1 MILSN
6 LSKQFKVFN
15 ILILG
20 PVMLRYK
27 KTIRGGFI
35 MSLVGRP
42 APDFELEGYFNG
54 QFSKYKLSD
63 FRKKWVILLF
73 YPLDFTFVCPTEV
86 LNFSAAAERFNKL
99 NCQIFGI
106 SVDSVYVH
114 KAWVDTKREDGGLG
128 GTLSYP
134 LLSDLNKVTARDYGI
149 LIEDEGVALRGL
161 FLISP
166 EGVIMHSTI
175 NSLSVGRSV
184 TEAMRVMK
192 AFQFVSSHVGQVCP
206 ADWEEGKD
214 TMMANSDGMKKYL
227 TNH

>member
-1 MILSN
+1 
-6 LSKQFKVFN
+6 
-15 ILILG
+15 
-20 PVMLRYK
+20 
-27 KTIRGGFI
+27 
-35 MSLVGRP
+35 MSFVGRP
-42 APDFELEGYFNG
+42 APDFELEGYYNG
-54 QFSKYKLSD
+54 QFRKYKLSD
-63 FRKKWVILLF
+63 YRKKWVILLF

-86 LNFSAAAERFNKL
+86 LNFSAAAEPFAKL

-106 SVDSVYVH
+106 SVDSIYVH

-128 GTLSYP
+128 GSLNYP

-149 LIEDEGVALRGL
+149 LLEVDGVALRGL

-166 EGVIMHSTI
+166 EGVIMHATI

-192 AFQFVSSHVGQVCP
+192 AFQFVSSHEGQVCP

-214 TMMANSDGMKKYL
+214 SMTANSDGMKKYL
-227 TNH
+227 SNH

>member
-1 MILSN
+1 MRR
-6 LSKQFKVFN
+6 F
-15 ILILG
+15 
-20 PVMLRYK
+20 
-27 KTIRGGFI
+27 T
-35 MSLVGRP
+35 MSFVGRP

-54 QFSKYKLSD
+54 QFSKVKLID
-63 FRKKWVILLF
+63 YRRKWVLLLF

-86 LNFSAAAERFNKL
+86 LNFSAAVENLAKL

-106 SVDSVYVH
+106 SVDSIYVH
-114 KAWVDTKREDGGLG
+114 KAWVDSKREDGGLG
-128 GTLSYP
+128 GSLNFP
-134 LLSDLNKVTARDYGI
+134 LLSDLNKVTTRDYGI
-149 LIEDEGVALRGL
+149 LMEAEGVALRGL

-192 AFQFVSSHVGQVCP
+192 AFQFVSSHEGQVCP
-206 ADWEEGKD
+206 ADWEDGKD
-214 TMMANSDGMKKYL
+214 SMTANSDGMKEYL

>member
-1 MILSN
+1 
-6 LSKQFKVFN
+6 
-15 ILILG
+15 
-20 PVMLRYK
+20 
-27 KTIRGGFI
+27 

-54 QFSKYKLSD
+54 QFNKYKLSD

-86 LNFSAAAERFNKL
+86 LNFSAAAEKFNKL
-99 NCQIFGI
+99 HCEIFGI

-128 GTLSYP
+128 GSLNYP

-149 LIEDEGVALRGL
+149 LIEEEGVALRGL

-166 EGVIMHSTI
+166 EGVITHATI

-184 TEAMRVMK
+184 TEAMRVTK

-206 ADWEEGKD
+206 ADWEEGKE
-214 TMMANSDGMKKYL
+214 TMTADADGMKKYL

>member
-1 MILSN
+1 
-6 LSKQFKVFN
+6 
-15 ILILG
+15 
-20 PVMLRYK
+20 
-27 KTIRGGFI
+27 
-35 MSLVGRP
+35 MSLVGRS
-42 APDFELEGYFNG
+42 APDFQLEGYFNG
-54 QFSKYKLSD
+54 QLSRYKLSD
-63 FRKKWVILLF
+63 YRKKWVLLLF

-86 LNFSAAAERFNKL
+86 LNFSAAAEKFSGL

-128 GTLSYP
+128 GSLNYP

-149 LIEDEGVALRGL
+149 LMEDEGVALRGL
-161 FLISP
+161 FLVNP

-192 AFQFVSSHVGQVCP
+192 AFQFVSLHEGQVCP
-206 ADWEEGKD
+206 ADWEDGKD
-214 TMMANSDGMKKYL
+214 TMVANSDGMKDYL
-227 TNH
+227 SSH

>member
-1 MILSN
+1 
-6 LSKQFKVFN
+6 
-15 ILILG
+15 
-20 PVMLRYK
+20 
-27 KTIRGGFI
+27 

-54 QFSKYKLSD
+54 QFNKYKLFD

-86 LNFSAAAERFNKL
+86 LNFSAAAEKFNKL
-99 NCQIFGI
+99 NCEIFGI

-128 GTLSYP
+128 GSLNYP

-149 LIEDEGVALRGL
+149 LIEEEGVALRGL

-184 TEAMRVMK
+184 TEAMRVTK

>member
-1 MILSN
+1 MGVSI
-6 LSKQFKVFN
+6 
-15 ILILG
+15 
-20 PVMLRYK
+20 K
-27 KTIRGGFI
+27 KREHFLEEEVSM
-35 MSLVGRP
+35 MSLVGKP
-42 APDFELEGYFNG
+42 APDFELEGYFKG
-54 QFSKYKLSD
+54 QFSRYKLSD
-63 FRKKWVILLF
+63 YRKKWVLLLF

-86 LNFSAAAERFNKL
+86 LNFSSAAEKFTKL
-99 NCQIFGI
+99 DCQIFGI

-128 GTLSYP
+128 GSLNYP

-149 LIEDEGVALRGL
+149 LMEDEGVSLRGL

-192 AFQFVSSHVGQVCP
+192 AFQFVSSHEGQVCP
-206 ADWEEGKD
+206 ADWEDGKD
-214 TMMANSDGMKKYL
+214 TMVANSDGMKEYL
-227 TNH
+227 TSH

>member
-1 MILSN
+1 
-6 LSKQFKVFN
+6 
-15 ILILG
+15 
-20 PVMLRYK
+20 
-27 KTIRGGFI
+27 
-35 MSLVGRP
+35 MSFVGRP

-54 QFSKYKLSD
+54 QFRKYKLSD
-63 FRKKWVILLF
+63 YRKKWVILLF

-86 LNFSAAAERFNKL
+86 LNFSAAAEQFSKL
-99 NCQIFGI
+99 NCQILGI
-106 SVDSVYVH
+106 SVDSIYVH

-128 GTLSYP
+128 GILNYP

-149 LIEDEGVALRGL
+149 LMEDEGVALRGL

-166 EGVIMHSTI
+166 EGVMMHSTI

-192 AFQFVSSHVGQVCP
+192 AFQFVSSHEGQVCP

-214 TMMANSDGMKKYL
+214 SMTANSDGMKKYL
-227 TNH
+227 INH

>member
-1 MILSN
+1 
-6 LSKQFKVFN
+6 
-15 ILILG
+15 
-20 PVMLRYK
+20 
-27 KTIRGGFI
+27 

-54 QFSKYKLSD
+54 QFNKYKLFD

-86 LNFSAAAERFNKL
+86 LNFSAAAEKFNKL
-99 NCQIFGI
+99 NCEIFGI

-128 GTLSYP
+128 GSLNYP
-134 LLSDLNKVTARDYGI
+134 LLSDLNKATARDYGI
-149 LIEDEGVALRGL
+149 LIEEEGVALRGL